1 MSTAV
6 VVYQSTP
13 MIGKSKFPSGNIL
26 GMFKQKKLVSQLN
39 QALEKK
45 GSNWL
50 AVLDDSIA
58 DIDLIA
64 QRADAIICVPGLQKQ
79 FDFKDYPK
87 EKVFYFDSL
96 SYHELV
102 LDNVIDFLEL
112 IKKRKG

>member
-1 MSTAV
+1 MRTAI

-13 MIGKSKFPSGNIL
+13 MIGTSKLPSGNIL
-26 GMFKQKKLVSQLN
+26 GMFKQKKLVTQLN
-39 QALEKK
+39 QALEKR
-45 GSNWL
+45 SDWL

-64 QRADAIICVPGLQKQ
+64 QRANAIICVPGLQKQ

-96 SYHELV
+96 SYHELA
-102 LDNVIDFLEL
+102 LDKVIDFLES
-112 IKKRKG
+112 I